1 MKVSARTRYGL
12 QLLVYLA
19 CRDRQE
25 LSQVKEVA
33 REEHLPVKFLEQIIR
48 PLKKAGL
55 LRVSRG
61 AHGGY
66 SLGRDAAEITVGDVF
81 AALDESAALTE
92 VPAGAGSDE
101 TTAVDDFWF
110 DFEHTINHYLNQNTI
125 ADLARK
131 QLDKAVMMGIYI

>member
-81 AALDESAALTE
+81 AALDEVAALAEMPVGTG
-92 VPAGAGSDE
+92 PGE
-101 TTAVDDFWF
+101 TTAVDDFWL
-110 DFEHTINHYLNQNTI
+110 DFEHTINRYLIRTTI